1 MEGRVSVAV
10 EEEEEEVVVVVV
22 GHALA
27 PELCVQ
33 QHATAYALTLRLLH

>member
-10 EEEEEEVVVVVV
+10 VEEEEVVVVV